1 MGMTDY
7 EPTSTRN
14 LDRYGN
20 APLQWSRARDVL
32 AADTPTADLTFF
44 VATVRPDGRPHS
56 AGVGAVWVD
65 DALYFVGG
73 PGTRRSRNL
82 AANPACSISVR
93 LRGLD
98 LVLEGDA
105 HRVTDIGTVAHLA
118 EVYHS
123 GGWPAT
129 ADGDA
134 LTAPFSAPSAGPP
147 PWHLY
152 RLTLRRAVGV
162 ASEEPHGAT
171 CWEFA
176 GE

>member
-1 MGMTDY
+1 MTDD

-20 APLQWSRARDVL
+20 APLPWSRARDVL

-56 AGVGAVWVD
+56 AGAGAVWVAN
-65 DALYFVGG
+65 ALYVVGG

-82 AANPACSISVR
+82 AGNPACSISVR

-98 LVLEGDA
+98 LILEGDA
-105 HRVTDIGTVAHLA
+105 RRVADSGTAARLA
-118 EVYHS
+118 EVYRS
-123 GGWPAT
+123 GGWRAT
-129 ADGDA
+129 ASGAA

-147 PWHLY
+147 PRHLY
-152 RLTLRRAVGV
+152 RLALRRAAGV
-162 ASEEPHGAT
+162 ASAEPHGAT

-176 GE
+176 EA

>member
-1 MGMTDY
+1 MTDY

-20 APLQWSRARDVL
+20 ASLPWSRARDVL
-32 AADTPTADLTFF
+32 ATDTPTADLTFF

-56 AGVGAVWVD
+56 AGVGAVWVY

-105 HRVTDIGTVAHLA
+105 HRVVDTDTVAHLA
-118 EVYHS
+118 EVYRS

-129 ADGDA
+129 ASGDA

-162 ASEEPHGAT
+162 ASAEPHGAT

-176 GE
+176 GA